1 MSDEVI
7 TRNYLEKLSFS
18 ELSRLADNY
27 GNDVPENLDRRFL
40 IAELLEI
47 NEENE
52 EISEDMIISSNNE
65 DSKEVFVFPKNY
77 NETQIDCVLRNPVWL
92 FIFWNIS
99 DSDNALLKKTGDY
112 NLMLRIC
119 SFEDEEAKIP
129 DEAFEINAVEKSQE
143 QYFLLPAGKKYIK
156 VELLYSVEGKV
167 NVLAF
172 TPLIKIPQGSK
183 LVNDLQSGFDSE
195 FQPLVQ
201 LSDINTVITKQ
212 YTYHR
217 HSFV

>member
-27 GNDVPENLDRRFL
+27 GIDVPENLDRRFL
-40 IAELLEI
+40 IAELMEI
-47 NEENE
+47 NEENK

>member
-27 GNDVPENLDRRFL
+27 GIDVPENLDRRFL

-99 DSDNALLKKTGDY
+99 DSDNALLKKTGNY

-129 DEAFEINAVEKSQE
+129 DEAFVINAVEKSQE

>member
-27 GNDVPENLDRRFL
+27 GIDVPENLDRRFL

-92 FIFWNIS
+92 FIFWNI
-99 DSDNALLKKTGDY
+99 SDNALLKKTGDY

>member
-27 GNDVPENLDRRFL
+27 GIDVPENLDRRFL

-99 DSDNALLKKTGDY
+99 DSDNSLLKKTGDY

>member
-27 GNDVPENLDRRFL
+27 GIDVPENLDRRFL
-40 IAELLEI
+40 IAELLEL
-47 NEENE
+47 NE

>member
-27 GNDVPENLDRRFL
+27 GIDVPENLDRRFL
-40 IAELLEI
+40 IAELLEL

-52 EISEDMIISSNNE
+52 EISEDMIISSNDG
-65 DSKEVFVFPKNY
+65 DSNEVFVFPKNY

-99 DSDNALLKKTGDY
+99 DSDSSLLKKTNDY

-119 SFEDEEAKIP
+119 SFEDEEASIP
-129 DEAFEINAVEKSQE
+129 DEAFEINAVEKAQE
-143 QYFLLPAGKKYIK
+143 QYFLLPAGKKFIK
-156 VELLYSVEGKV
+156 VELLYSVDGKI

-172 TPLIKIPQGSK
+172 TPVIKIPQGSK

-201 LSDINTVITKQ
+201 LSDINSVITKQ

-217 HSFV
+217 HSFI

>member
-27 GNDVPENLDRRFL
+27 GIDVPENLDRRFL
-40 IAELLEI
+40 IAELLEL

-52 EISEDMIISSNNE
+52 EISEDMIISSNND

-156 VELLYSVEGKV
+156 VELLYSVDGKV

-195 FQPLVQ
+195 FQPLVK

>member
-27 GNDVPENLDRRFL
+27 GIDVPENLDRRFL
-40 IAELLEI
+40 IAELLEL

-99 DSDNALLKKTGDY
+99 DSDNSLLKKTGDY